1 MVFFKKIELY
11 RVWYRLQFH
20 PIVGQVIELP
30 DYRVKF
36 GNRVRSLREAANLS
50 IERASEQG
58 GVSPTFWGSV
68 ERADQEPCLNIIF
81 GFAKGVGVS
90 ARTLV
95 AIEHVD
101 VDDDEVRKEL
111 NNLLDLFTPDQLRLA
126 LDLARSA
133 YKYKPAPRSGSIE
146 TQR

>member
-1 MVFFKKIELY
+1 
-11 RVWYRLQFH
+11 
-20 PIVGQVIELP
+20 VIELP

-50 IERASEQG
+50 IERTSEQG

-95 AIEHVD
+95 TFEHENI
-101 VDDDEVRKEL
+101 DDEVRKEL
-111 NNLLDLFTPDQLRLA
+111 NNLLDLYTPDQLRLA
-126 LDLARSA
+126 LDLLRSVYN
-133 YKYKPAPRSGSIE
+133 YKAAPRTGSIE

>member
-1 MVFFKKIELY
+1 MVLFKKITLH
-11 RVWYRLQFH
+11 RVWYRLRFH

-30 DYRVKF
+30 DYRAKF
-36 GNRVRSLREAANLS
+36 GNRVRSLREAANFS

-95 AIEHVD
+95 TFENEDI
-101 VDDDEVRKEL
+101 DDEVRKEL
-111 NNLLDLFTPDQLRLA
+111 NNLLDLFTPSQLRLA
-126 LDLARSA
+126 LDLARSV
-133 YKYKPAPRSGSIE
+133 YNYNPAPRTGSIE
-146 TQR
+146 VQR

>member
-1 MVFFKKIELY
+1 MVVFKKIALH
-11 RVWYRLQFH
+11 RVWYRPRFH

-95 AIEHVD
+95 TFEHED
-101 VDDDEVRKEL
+101 IDDEVRKEL
-111 NNLLDLFTPDQLRLA
+111 NSLLDLFTPSQLRLA
-126 LDLARSA
+126 LDLARSV
-133 YKYKPAPRSGSIE
+133 YNYKPAPRTGSIE
-146 TQR
+146 IQR

>member
-1 MVFFKKIELY
+1 M
-11 RVWYRLQFH
+11 WYRSQFH

-50 IERASEQG
+50 IERASEHG

-81 GFAKGVGVS
+81 GFAKGVGVV

-95 AIEHVD
+95 TFEHED
-101 VDDDEVRKEL
+101 IDDEVRKEL

-126 LDLARSA
+126 LDLSRSV
-133 YKYKPAPRSGSIE
+133 YNHKPAPRTGSIE
-146 TQR
+146 TQP